1 MSVPFWKIC
10 WEYVRWRYRSMKNKN
25 LTEEE
30 MGMLEACQTAED
42 WGNACDKIKKSRGE
56 YYPEDWW
63 ARVKMT
69 GMMDRVMSR
78 WGSDSELKVE
88 EL

>member
-1 MSVPFWKIC
+1 
-10 WEYVRWRYRSMKNKN
+10 
-25 LTEEE
+25 